1 MRTNNRKT
9 KNTKKSRKKKNK
21 APPQVLDLTVEPLR
35 AKQLEL
41 DIALHTENGQELLKE
56 AFHLLKTKRVDHF
69 GKKISG
75 LWPNQMRKVLQEN
88 KAVLSNQRVK
98 PSNNTVMW
106 QLRDGFERFEEACY
120 ASQLDLSSASSS
132 SDDAISGNSLRQSAA
147 VLEEG
152 STNITRRSFDF
163 TTVPRR
169 RANIKQFFCCLER
182 IFHE

>member
-1 MRTNNRKT
+1 M
-9 KNTKKSRKKKNK
+9 
-21 APPQVLDLTVEPLR
+21 
-35 AKQLEL
+35 EL

-152 STNITRRSFDF
+152 STNITRRSFDSYFGHIF
-163 TTVPRR
+163 TMSNKKDWNTSLHVDY
-169 RANIKQFFCCLER
+169 LELMVEALLTTR
-182 IFHE
+182 